1 MALQE
6 VHPFSERVNRTDEFH
21 RFANHFGDI
30 SEGELWD
37 LFRNNDSS
45 AFSYIY
51 LKYFPVLY
59 NYGRQFTSDGDL
71 VKDVIQDLFIYLQE
85 KKAGLSA
92 TTSIKFYLY
101 KAYRNRI
108 IRYMNRSR
116 QLGEEVEHDEN
127 TGFEIA
133 LSEEANSLNVLLDE
147 QMREKVEQAF
157 TVLTKRQ
164 KEIVIYYF
172 YEGFSYQEITS
183 IMGFAKVDYTRIL
196 MSRSIL
202 KLRKELGESR
212 LILEVIVTA
221 LLLK

>member
-6 VHPFSERVNRTDEFH
+6 VHPFSERVNKTDEFH
-21 RFANHFGDI
+21 RTISRFTPF

-37 LFRNNDSS
+37 LFRNNDEG
-45 AFSYIY
+45 AFTFIY

-59 NYGRQFTSDGDL
+59 NYGRQFTPDEDL

-85 KKAGLSA
+85 KRGGLSA

-108 IRYMNRSR
+108 IRYLNRSR
-116 QLGEEVEHDEN
+116 QLGEEVEYDEN

-133 LSEEANSLNVLLDE
+133 LSEEASSLNVLLDE
-147 QMREKVEQAF
+147 QMREKVELAF
-157 TVLTKRQ
+157 NVLSKRQ
-164 KEIVIYYF
+164 KEIILYYF
-172 YEGFSYQEITS
+172 YEGFSYQEITA

-202 KLRKELGESR
+202 KLRKELGDSR
-212 LILEVIVTA
+212 VILEAIAA
-221 LLLK
+221 LYLLR

>member
-6 VHPFSERVNRTDEFH
+6 VYTFSEKSSKTDGFH
-21 RFANHFGDI
+21 RAISRFDQF

-37 LFRNNDSS
+37 LFRSKDEG
-45 AFSYIY
+45 AFTFIY

-59 NYGRQFTSDGDL
+59 NYGRQFTPDQDL

-85 KKAGLSA
+85 KRGGLSA

-108 IRYMNRSR
+108 IRYLNRNR
-116 QLGEEVEHDEN
+116 QLGEEVEYDEN

-133 LSEEANSLNVLLDE
+133 LAEEASSLSLLLGE

-157 TVLTKRQ
+157 AVLSKRQ
-164 KEIVIYYF
+164 KEIIIYYF

-202 KLRKELGESR
+202 KLRKELGSYSF
-212 LILEVIVTA
+212 ILEAIATLY
-221 LLLK
+221 LLR

>member
-6 VHPFSERVNRTDEFH
+6 VYPFSESVNKTDEFH
-21 RFANHFGDI
+21 RTMTRFGHF
-30 SEGELWD
+30 SEGEVWD
-37 LFRNNDSS
+37 LFRNNDEG
-45 AFSYIY
+45 AFTFIY
-51 LKYFPVLY
+51 LTYFPVLY
-59 NYGRQFTSDGDL
+59 NYGRQFTPDVDL

-85 KKAGLSA
+85 KRGGLSA

-116 QLGEEVEHDEN
+116 QLGEEVEYDEN

-133 LSEEANSLNVLLDE
+133 LSEEASRLNVLMDE
-147 QMREKVEQAF
+147 EMREKVETAF
-157 TVLTKRQ
+157 SVLSKRQ
-164 KEIVIYYF
+164 KEIILYYF

-202 KLRKELGESR
+202 KLRKELGDYR
-212 LILEVIVTA
+212 ILLEAIA
-221 LLLK
+221 AWFLLR